1 MNKMI
6 TLLSLGLMTISFPL
20 LASGHFQVNEQLST
34 VNFASIKKQYVVE
47 PAVISGISGKI
58 DDKGV
63 LELTIPLNML
73 DTGVSIRNERLR
85 AMFFDEEK
93 FPSVKVTASVPEQL
107 MGNEDLAMQ
116 KMLPATV
123 ELYGQSKELIF
134 TVNIVKSGS
143 HLMVSTAK
151 PTVISGFDF
160 GIPEESLTSVSNT
173 VGDIALSPSVPVN
186 FSLVLEKR

>member
-1 MNKMI
+1 MNR
-6 TLLSLGLMTISFPL
+6 LLTLGLMACSFPL
-20 LASGHFQVNEQLST
+20 LASGHFQVNEHLST
-34 VNFASIKKQYVVE
+34 VNFASIKKQYIVE
-47 PAVISGISGKI
+47 PAVISGVSGKI
-58 DDKGV
+58 DEKGR
-63 LELTIPLNML
+63 LEITVPLNTL

-85 AMFFDEEK
+85 AMFFDEK
-93 FPSVKVTASVPEQL
+93 RFPSVNVTATVPEQL
-107 MGNEDLAMQ
+107 MGDEDLAIQ

-134 TVNIVKSGS
+134 TVNIVKSGG

-160 GIPEESLTSVSNT
+160 GIPKESLDSVSNT
-173 VGDIALSPSVPVN
+173 VGDIALSPNVPVN